1 MRTIPSTKTI
11 SKKSVSPNHFYDP
24 VMDFLDLGDFVE
36 EVKGTGTRETAA
48 FYAMMQDRIKHSDQ
62 KTNKLY
68 QKVIEV
74 MRHLDVD
81 GNGEIDEEEYVTA
94 AMKNPEI
101 LDVFR
106 YVLFG
111 GDDQTDGISSTMH
124 GNRRRRSGILHS
136 ESSMRGRVLAR
147 GGSFSLGSS
156 GKLPLK
162 RMGSFNMNSRI
173 QSNGQSFTGSDIGP
187 DGGKD
192 KEFSALTK
200 LNQVMNFQMLPRAGA
215 KPSTNSSRP
224 SQNNIEEQTQQGD
237 SFDLAGSV
245 AEYNAM
251 KKGGVATTALDAA
264 RLIAANA
271 AKANY
276 SSDSKTTTQR
286 KDSKISKH
294 ASFDLGDLIQTAIV
308 ESGSDSSSS
317 SDSDSDDDD

>member
-1 MRTIPSTKTI
+1 MRTIESTKTI
-11 SKKSVSPNHFYDP
+11 SKKSISPNHFYDP

-36 EVKGTGTRETAA
+36 EVKGTGSRETAA

-62 KTNKLY
+62 RTNKLY

-81 GNGEIDEEEYVTA
+81 GNGEIDEEEYITA

-111 GDDQTDGISSTMH
+111 RDDQTDGISSTH
-124 GNRRRRSGILHS
+124 GNRRRRSGILHP

-162 RMGSFNMNSRI
+162 RMSSFNMNNRI
-173 QSNGQSFTGSDIGP
+173 QSNGRSSNGSDIGP

-192 KEFSALTK
+192 KDFSALTK

-215 KPSTNSSRP
+215 KPSTNSLRP
-224 SQNNIEEQTQQGD
+224 SQNSIEEQTQHGA

-271 AKANY
+271 AKAKY

-286 KDSKISKH
+286 KDSKLSKQ

-317 SDSDSDDDD
+317 SDYDDDDDD